1 MAIQKF
7 KIEDVDA
14 EIVQIIQQS
23 QMQNQKQ
30 PGNIVQ
36 SLLQKAKAKRTERT

>member
-7 KIEDVDA
+7 KIQDVDA
-14 EIVQIIQQS
+14 ELVQIVQQS

-30 PGNIVQ
+30 PPNIVQ
-36 SLLQKAKAKRTERT
+36 SLLQKVQAKRAVK

>member
-7 KIEDVDA
+7 KITDVDD
-14 EIVQIIQQS
+14 ELVQIVQQAQG
-23 QMQNQKQ
+23 QNRKQ

-36 SLLQKAKAKRTERT
+36 SLLEKAKAKRTEK

>member
-7 KIEDVDA
+7 KITDVDD
-14 EIVQIIQQS
+14 ELIQIVQQS
-23 QMQNQKQ
+23 QGQNRKQ

-36 SLLQKAKAKRTERT
+36 SLLEKAKAKRTEK